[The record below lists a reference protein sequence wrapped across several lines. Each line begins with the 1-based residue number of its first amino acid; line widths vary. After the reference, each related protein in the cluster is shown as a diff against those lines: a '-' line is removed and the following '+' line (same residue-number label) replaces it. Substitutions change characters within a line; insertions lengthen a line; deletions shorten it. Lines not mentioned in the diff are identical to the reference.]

1 MELICTREAGAV
13 FEAGGL
19 SSVLLF
25 ISDVGSCVHKDTL
38 HSAMTVVSRLCTKME
53 PNEASLPTCVESLS
67 TMLKHDDT
75 HVSDGALRCFA
86 SLSDRFTRRGIDPAP
101 LAQHGLL
108 NELILRL
115 SAAAGPTVTNIGTP
129 GIILNIIK
137 IIIFT
142 IENILIKIYIYN
154 YFRFKYKCFNY

>member
-25 ISDVGSCVHKDTL
+25 ISDVGSSVHKDTL

-53 PNEASLPTCVESLS
+53 PNEASLPTCVEALS
-67 TMLKHDDT
+67 TMLKHDDS

-115 SAAAGPTVTNIGTP
+115 SSAAGPTVTNIGTP
-129 GIILNIIK
+129 GTFSL
-137 IIIFT
+137 F
-142 IENILIKIYIYN
+142 
-154 YFRFKYKCFNY
+154 

>member
-1 MELICTREAGAV
+1 M
-13 FEAGGL
+13 
-19 SSVLLF
+19 LLF

-101 LAQHGLL
+101 LTQHGLL

-115 SAAAGPTVTNIGTP
+115 SAAAGPITTNIGTS
-129 GIILNIIK
+129 GILNIIK
-137 IIIFT
+137 NLPI
-142 IENILIKIYIYN
+142 
-154 YFRFKYKCFNY
+154 

>member
-1 MELICTREAGAV
+1 MLLQVLELICTREAGAV

-19 SSVLLF
+19 SAVLLF

-115 SAAAGPTVTNIGTP
+115 SSAAGPTVTNIGTP
-129 GIILNIIK
+129 GILFLIITLKNI
-137 IIIFT
+137 
-142 IENILIKIYIYN
+142 YY
-154 YFRFKYKCFNY
+154 C